1 MRQPPEPISAAAR
14 TIAAQELVPGDIV
27 RLAAEGSMR
36 RCGDAAA
43 MIVLVLRSR
52 GPLWNSRPSRGLA
65 LATVAVIGATL
76 LLPAALLP
84 DGWP

>member
-1 MRQPPEPISAAAR
+1 
-14 TIAAQELVPGDIV
+14 
-27 RLAAEGSMR
+27 MR